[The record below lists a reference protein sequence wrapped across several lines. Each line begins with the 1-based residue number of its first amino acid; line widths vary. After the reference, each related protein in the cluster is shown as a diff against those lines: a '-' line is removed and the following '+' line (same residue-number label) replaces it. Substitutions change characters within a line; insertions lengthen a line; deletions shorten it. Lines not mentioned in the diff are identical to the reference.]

1 MDNQNTQPEMKLMTC
16 PLCFEKCNYLT
27 SFPVNSI
34 KGRMTKVI
42 HPKCM
47 ARLGI
52 KKLDFKKQGQIKHE
66 PYEYLQELYN
76 NGEKYNYEKAKNDRL
91 KYLRDDVSDEP
102 SKMDEI
108 EEQFE
113 AAGVTDLFGTKKE
126 VRHLPE
132 ILRDDETVLY
142 ATSGFESGKTVLVV
156 LTDQRLVFVNNN
168 WTWGSDFK
176 EFPFDHINSVSY
188 SKKMMLANVAITNGA
203 NTTIIENVNKDTA
216 PILVDRLRKAM
227 DEYEI
232 KRQRKFMQPSQ
243 PVQQHSQT
251 SNLGQIKELKELLDM
266 DAITQEEFDLKK
278 KELLGI

>member
-1 MDNQNTQPEMKLMTC
+1 MDSQNNQPEMKLLTC
-16 PLCFEKCNYLT
+16 PLCFKKCNLFT
-27 SFPVNSI
+27 TWPVNSI
-34 KGRMTKVI
+34 KGRMTKKI
-42 HPKCM
+42 HTKCM
-47 ARLGI
+47 EKLGV
-52 KKLDFKKQGQIKHE
+52 KKLDIKKQGQIKHE

-76 NGEKYNYEKAKNDRL
+76 NGEKYDFEKAKNDRL

-102 SKMDEI
+102 SRMDEI

-113 AAGVTDLFGTKKE
+113 AAGITDLFGTKKE

-176 EFPFDHINSVSY
+176 EFPFYHINAVSY

-232 KRQRKFMQPSQ
+232 KRQLKFMQPSQ
-243 PVQQHSQT
+243 PVQPQPQT

-266 DAITQEEFDLKK
+266 GAITQEEFDLKK
-278 KELLGI
+278 KDILGI